1 MSDMLF
7 ASDEWLDATQHL
19 MDEYMSVV
27 RSIPSPTNS
36 TTYDDWMQWE
46 ENVANAL
53 KKRVEAEKQFEHL
66 KYK

>member
-1 MSDMLF
+1 MLF
-7 ASDEWLDATQHL
+7 VSDEWLDATQHL

-27 RSIPSPTNS
+27 RAIPSPTNS
-36 TTYDDWMQWE
+36 TTYDDWRQWE